1 MMKKQKR
8 YDTDA
13 IALKLTASLLKD
25 LELETEFMGNPREW
39 TMQWWPLD
47 SHEFKRHYQV
57 TNFLAKYI
65 FGFEDGSKYDEETVD
80 KFSTIQESLRSHDY
94 SYNHDK
100 TLVNVIMYAR
110 GFLQETLKEYD
121 LDEHLDL
128 CYFPKKASTLNSRAN
143 STLCAKWTEGL
154 SGSRDH
160 IEWFTHV
167 YKRWHGHCLNKT
179 IGTPQ
184 EVTAL
189 QASLVAKRWNKR
201 RMICPNTSTGG
212 LYTNGLGKVYE
223 RRLRDAGYNLQ
234 TLPDI
239 HKKLACKASISNDL
253 ATVDQR
259 SASDYI
265 SVRLF
270 ELLFPRRWVIATLKG
285 RLPTIEIGERTINC
299 DTLGTMGIG
308 FTFPVQTLLFLSL
321 AKGCL
326 LHYEEGGRKVR
337 NRTISCFGDDLIIPS
352 ELKGLLLRVFEVLHL
367 HVNEEKSFFHGPFR
381 ESCGGDYH
389 NGCDVR
395 PAFLP
400 VGGKL
405 TRNEYL
411 SFLYKTFNLLRKRWD
426 KYEIWS
432 TLNEILNEIRMIK
445 KHIIHIVPPSF
456 SDDAGLQV
464 ELSELQE
471 FGLVRPS
478 VVESSIKFYRLEKI
492 PNRMEAGDD
501 EYYYW
506 FSLQH
511 SRRYWDASHDEC
523 TNGDIQSAMDKLY
536 SNYTPILQQ
545 EIADV
550 QPKNYRS
557 KITGKKLKRTY
568 STVVR
573 QDDSSST
580 RQTEAIV
587 SAWI

>member
-1 MMKKQKR
+1 MKKQKR

-13 IALKLTASLLKD
+13 IALKLMASLLKD
-25 LELETEFMGNPREW
+25 LNLSDEYLGNPREW
-39 TMQWWPLD
+39 KVDWCPFD
-47 SHEFKRHYQV
+47 SYEFKKHHQV
-57 TNFLAKYI
+57 VNFLAKYI
-65 FGFEDGSKYDEETVD
+65 FGFEDGQKYDEETVD
-80 KFSTIQESLRSHDY
+80 KFCIIQDSLKSH
-94 SYNHDK
+94 SYAYDHDS
-100 TLVNVIMYAR
+100 TLVNIIMYAR

-128 CYFPKKASTLNSRAN
+128 CYFPKKASTLNPRSK
-143 STLCAKWTEGL
+143 STLCAKWTSGL

-160 IEWFTHV
+160 LDWFTYV
-167 YKRWHGHCLNKT
+167 YKRWHGHCLDKN
-179 IGTPQ
+179 IGTLQ

-201 RMICPNTSTGG
+201 RMICPNTGVGG

-223 RRLRDAGYNLQ
+223 RRLRDIGYDLR

-239 HKKLACKASISNDL
+239 HRELARSSSISRDS
-253 ATVDQR
+253 ATVDQT
-259 SASDYI
+259 SASDFI
-265 SVRLF
+265 SVVLF
-270 ELLFPRRWVIATLKG
+270 KLLFPSRWVTATLKG
-285 RLPTIEIGERTINC
+285 RLPTIKIDERSVTC
-299 DTLGTMGIG
+299 DTLSTMGVG

-326 LHYEEGGRKVR
+326 LHYEESGRKVR

-352 ELKGLLLRVFEVLHL
+352 ELKELLLKVFKTLNL

-411 SFLYKTFNLLRKRWD
+411 SFLYKSFNLLRKRWD
-426 KYEIWS
+426 KDEIRL
-432 TLNEILNEIRMIK
+432 TLGEILNEIRTVRK
-445 KHIIHIVPPSF
+445 KYIHIVPPSF

-464 ELSELQE
+464 ELSEIKE
-471 FGLVRPS
+471 FGLEAPK
-478 VVESSIKFYRLEKI
+478 VVDSSLTFPRLCKK
-492 PNRMEAGDD
+492 PNRRKAIDD

-506 FSLQH
+506 YTLQH
-511 SRRYWDASHDEC
+511 CMGFWGPYSRGPCMSLNSRVDLDF
-523 TNGDIQSAMDKLY
+523 MY
-536 SNYTPILQQ
+536 SSYTPVLVQQ
-545 EIADV
+545 REEV

-557 KITGKKLKRTY
+557 KLTGKKLKLMY
-568 STVVR
+568 SSVVQ
-573 QDDSSST
+573 QDDSSPT
-580 RQTEAIV
+580 IQEEACV
-587 SAWI
+587 SSWT